1 MPPTERTFG
10 FVVHHQLHQSKAE
23 SRRASK
29 PLMEKRRRA
38 RINHSLAQLKSLLL
52 DGSSKKES
60 QVRHFA
66 MPSSIREGMRGTNHC
81 IKGPVS
87 AVSTCRER
95 PCFLLLKNGFYT
107 CLHKLGTGSGRL
119 RPQGM
124 KTLGTPKLEKADIL
138 EMTVRH
144 LQGIHQGHH
153 LPPTHAMEIRFQEGF
168 AECAREVSRFV
179 CSSDVDDSLRSRL
192 LGHLASCLASM
203 HPDIQPM
210 DAMDADESGAARA
223 VSHASSTSATNGSA
237 ASQPVTTS
245 GVSMTASRVIIKQ
258 EAPDGDVATAP
269 HYGIASHHHPCF
281 ANGDLPGL
289 SVSSPLNL
297 ATGSRSSACS
307 TSSSSGVSAPAS
319 PFSDSESTTSAAS
332 DDNYVAELDQ
342 HTFGVIRRAPAA
354 MFGDPVWRPW

>member
-60 QVRHFA
+60 QNPRNA
-66 MPSSIREGMRGTNHC
+66 
-81 IKGPVS
+81 
-87 AVSTCRER
+87 
-95 PCFLLLKNGFYT
+95 
-107 CLHKLGTGSGRL
+107 
-119 RPQGM
+119 
-124 KTLGTPKLEKADIL
+124 KLEKADIL

-144 LQGIHQGHH
+144 LQSIHQGHH
-153 LPPTHAMEIRFQEGF
+153 LPPTHAMEVRFQEGF

-179 CSSDVDDSLRSRL
+179 CNSDVDDSLRSRL

-237 ASQPVTTS
+237 ASQHVTTS
-245 GVSMTASRVIIKQ
+245 GVSMTASRVIVKQ
-258 EAPDGDVATAP
+258 EAQDGDFATAP
-269 HYGIASHHHPCF
+269 HYAIASHHHPCF

>member
-52 DGSSKKES
+52 DGNSKKES
-60 QVRHFA
+60 QNPRNA
-66 MPSSIREGMRGTNHC
+66 
-81 IKGPVS
+81 
-87 AVSTCRER
+87 
-95 PCFLLLKNGFYT
+95 
-107 CLHKLGTGSGRL
+107 
-119 RPQGM
+119 
-124 KTLGTPKLEKADIL
+124 KLEKADIL

-153 LPPTHAMEIRFQEGF
+153 LPPTHAMEVRFQEGF

-179 CSSDVDDSLRSRL
+179 CNSDVDDSLRSRL

-237 ASQPVTTS
+237 ASQHVTTS
-245 GVSMTASRVIIKQ
+245 GVSMTASRVIVKQ
-258 EAPDGDVATAP
+258 EAPDGDVATAS
-269 HYGIASHHHPCF
+269 HYSIASHHHPCF

-332 DDNYVAELDQ
+332 DDNYVAELEQ

>member
-1 MPPTERTFG
+1 MTMPPTERSFG

-60 QVRHFA
+60 QNPRNA
-66 MPSSIREGMRGTNHC
+66 
-81 IKGPVS
+81 
-87 AVSTCRER
+87 
-95 PCFLLLKNGFYT
+95 
-107 CLHKLGTGSGRL
+107 
-119 RPQGM
+119 
-124 KTLGTPKLEKADIL
+124 KLEKADIL

-153 LPPTHAMEIRFQEGF
+153 LPPTHAMEVRFQEGF

-179 CSSDVDDSLRSRL
+179 CNSDVDDSLRSRL
-192 LGHLASCLASM
+192 LGHLASCLASL
-203 HPDIQPM
+203 HTEVQPT
-210 DAMDADESGAARA
+210 DAMDAEESGVARA
-223 VSHASSTSATNGSA
+223 ALHASSTTSA
-237 ASQPVTTS
+237 ANATSHVTTS
-245 GVSMTASRVIIKQ
+245 AMAASRVIVKQ
-258 EAPDGDVATAP
+258 EVPDGDNPAGSHYAVAS
-269 HYGIASHHHPCF
+269 HHHHPCF
-281 ANGDLPGL
+281 ANGDLPSL
-289 SVSSPLNL
+289 PVSSPLNL

-332 DDNYVAELDQ
+332 DDNYVAELER

>member
-1 MPPTERTFG
+1 MTMPPTERSFG

-60 QVRHFA
+60 QNPRNA
-66 MPSSIREGMRGTNHC
+66 
-81 IKGPVS
+81 
-87 AVSTCRER
+87 
-95 PCFLLLKNGFYT
+95 
-107 CLHKLGTGSGRL
+107 
-119 RPQGM
+119 
-124 KTLGTPKLEKADIL
+124 KLEKADIL

-153 LPPTHAMEIRFQEGF
+153 LPPTHAMEVRFQEGF
-168 AECAREVSRFV
+168 AECAREIHST
-179 CSSDVDDSLRSRL
+179 
-192 LGHLASCLASM
+192 
-203 HPDIQPM
+203 
-210 DAMDADESGAARA
+210 DAMDAEESGAARA
-223 VSHASSTSATNGSA
+223 ISHASSTTSTANATSHVTASAMA
-237 ASQPVTTS
+237 
-245 GVSMTASRVIIKQ
+245 ASRVIVKQ
-258 EAPDGDVATAP
+258 ELPDGDATAAS
-269 HYGIASHHHPCF
+269 HYAVASHHHHPCF
-281 ANGDLPGL
+281 ANGDLSGL

-332 DDNYVAELDQ
+332 DDNYVAELEQ

>member
-1 MPPTERTFG
+1 MTMPPTERSFG

-60 QVRHFA
+60 QNPRNA
-66 MPSSIREGMRGTNHC
+66 
-81 IKGPVS
+81 
-87 AVSTCRER
+87 
-95 PCFLLLKNGFYT
+95 
-107 CLHKLGTGSGRL
+107 
-119 RPQGM
+119 
-124 KTLGTPKLEKADIL
+124 KLEKADIL

-153 LPPTHAMEIRFQEGF
+153 LPPPHAMEVRFQEGF

-179 CSSDVDDSLRSRL
+179 CNSDVDDSLRSRL
-192 LGHLASCLASM
+192 LGHLASCLASL
-203 HPDIQPM
+203 HSEIQST
-210 DAMDADESGAARA
+210 DAMDAEEGGATRA
-223 VSHASSTSATNGSA
+223 ISHALS
-237 ASQPVTTS
+237 TTS
-245 GVSMTASRVIIKQ
+245 PANATSHGDVSTMAASRVIVKQ
-258 EAPDGDVATAP
+258 EVPDSDATA
-269 HYGIASHHHPCF
+269 ASNYAVASHHHHPCF
-281 ANGDLPGL
+281 ANGDLHGL

-332 DDNYVAELDQ
+332 DDNYVAELEQ

>member
-1 MPPTERTFG
+1 MTMPPTERSFG

-23 SRRASK
+23 TRRASK

-52 DGSSKKES
+52 DGNSKKES
-60 QVRHFA
+60 QNPRNA
-66 MPSSIREGMRGTNHC
+66 
-81 IKGPVS
+81 
-87 AVSTCRER
+87 
-95 PCFLLLKNGFYT
+95 
-107 CLHKLGTGSGRL
+107 
-119 RPQGM
+119 
-124 KTLGTPKLEKADIL
+124 KLEKADIL

-153 LPPTHAMEIRFQEGF
+153 LPPTPAMEMRFQEGF

-179 CSSDVDDSLRSRL
+179 CNSDVDDSLRSRL

-203 HPDIQPM
+203 HPAVQAAE
-210 DAMDADESGAARA
+210 AMDTEETGTARA
-223 VSHASSTSATNGSA
+223 VSHVSSTSAANA
-237 ASQPVTTS
+237 AATSHVSTSNVT
-245 GVSMTASRVIIKQ
+245 MAASRVIVKQ
-258 EAPDGDVATAP
+258 EISDGDVTAAASYAVAT
-269 HYGIASHHHPCF
+269 HHPCF
-281 ANGDLPGL
+281 TNGDLPGL

-297 ATGSRSSACS
+297 ATGSRSSAYS

-332 DDNYVAELDQ
+332 DDNYVAELEQ

>member
-1 MPPTERTFG
+1 MTMPPTERTFG

-52 DGSSKKES
+52 DGNSKKES
-60 QVRHFA
+60 QNPRNA
-66 MPSSIREGMRGTNHC
+66 
-81 IKGPVS
+81 
-87 AVSTCRER
+87 
-95 PCFLLLKNGFYT
+95 
-107 CLHKLGTGSGRL
+107 
-119 RPQGM
+119 
-124 KTLGTPKLEKADIL
+124 KLEKADIL

-179 CSSDVDDSLRSRL
+179 CNSDVDDSLRSRL

-210 DAMDADESGAARA
+210 DTTDAVESGAARA
-223 VSHASSTSATNGSA
+223 VSHASSTSATNGPA
-237 ASQPVTTS
+237 ASQHVTTS
-245 GVSMTASRVIIKQ
+245 GVSMTASRVIVKQ
-258 EAPDGDVATAP
+258 EAPDGDVATAS
-269 HYGIASHHHPCF
+269 HYVIGSHHHPCF

-332 DDNYVAELDQ
+332 DDNYVAELEQ